1 MTDRFEELRAA
12 IGTSVSSEDVVTA
25 SQIGR
30 LAGALGV
37 THPAPNRGD
46 PIPHDWHTVFFPR
59 LAALDELREDGAPKS
74 EEFEVRSPLEQS
86 RQLGRRS
93 VYHDPL
99 RIGDDI
105 TRVTGVADIKIDEA
119 QPAALITIR
128 DTITTPRG
136 VAVIDERD
144 RITFGPEGPGDL
156 MPDLPT
162 IPERATWQRSF
173 DPSAVMMFRLSA
185 VRYNGHRIHYDRD
198 YATEVE
204 ALPGLVVPHTL
215 ISALMLETLRAE
227 LPERELVR
235 FGYQSIKRIY
245 DLGAY
250 EVCGSIEGDHVTFWA
265 NDQEGSACT
274 VGEAELRAT

>member
-1 MTDRFEELRAA
+1 MTDQFDELRRAV
-12 IGTSVSSEDVVTA
+12 GQRVSTEDVVSA

-37 THPAPNRGD
+37 AHPAPNPGD
-46 PIPHDWHTVFFPR
+46 AVPHDWHTVFFPR
-59 LAALDELREDGAPKS
+59 LAALDELREDGAPQS
-74 EEFEVRSPLEQS
+74 EEFEVRSPLEIS

-93 VYHDPL
+93 TYHDAL
-99 RIGDDI
+99 RIGDNI
-105 TRVTGVADIKIDEA
+105 TRVTEVSNIAINEA

-156 MPDLPT
+156 MPVLPE
-162 IPERATWQRSF
+162 IPDEASWRRSY
-173 DPSAVMMFRLSA
+173 DPTAVMMFRLSA

-204 ALPGLVVPHTL
+204 GLPGLVVPHTL
-215 ISALMLETLRAE
+215 ISALMLEMLRAQ
-227 LPERELVR
+227 LPDRDLAR
-235 FGYQSIKRIY
+235 FSYQSIKRIY

-250 EVCGSIEGDHVTFWA
+250 EVCGKVEEDHVTFWA
-265 NDQEGSACT
+265 SDQEGAACT
-274 VGEAELRAT
+274 IGEAELRAT